1 MSLGAAARRRYARQL
16 LLGEIGEAGQERLAE
31 AGFSVPAACDRA
43 ASAVAVDYLVRAG
56 CELREDGEALRI
68 PEEPVVAKLA
78 GAASLNGP
86 AAALVG
92 AFFAV
97 EHIKAVL
104 GVGTP
109 GALDPDLQ
117 LTTEA

>member
-1 MSLGAAARRRYARQL
+1 MLR
-16 LLGEIGEAGQERLAE
+16 
-31 AGFSVPAACDRA
+31 VPDET
-43 ASAVAVDYLVRAG
+43 AVDT
-56 CELREDGEALRI
+56 
-68 PEEPVVAKLA
+68 LA
-78 GAASLNGP
+78 GAATLRRP

-104 GVGTP
+104 GVGAR
-109 GALDPDLQ
+109 GKLDPDLR